1 MSITQK
7 DTIYIDI
14 DDEIT
19 SVIEKVNDSKSKI
32 LALVLPKRAA
42 VLQSTVNMRLLKR
55 AAKESNKSVVLI
67 TSETALL
74 PLAGVVGLHVARTLN
89 SKPAIPPAPDT
100 DASHITIDDY
110 LSSSDVEE
118 LVDIDPKTTVGELA
132 GDAMPN
138 EDEPIVVD
146 YDEDD
151 QANEHKTEKPVK
163 DKKLKVPNFDRFRT
177 IILLGGGAL
186 VMLLT
191 LGIWAFVV
199 APKSTITISTNT
211 SPLSSSVILTASTSA
226 KTLDKAQQ
234 IVPAS
239 TKESKKTDTQ
249 KVPATGEKNNGTKA
263 GGTMTVFYCPSNDNT
278 QISLPAGSAFVNN
291 GVVFRTNVA
300 VTVPASNFLGGGT
313 CKKDLSQNVAVT
325 SEQAGDKY
333 NLSSRSYI
341 GVDNSAISGTGS
353 AMSGG
358 TSKMVKVVSQSDV
371 DAAKLQMLDRTKTAA
386 ITELTKQFNDAN
398 MFALTD
404 TITAVSQTATSS
416 PSVNEEASETTVG
429 LNVTYAMTGI
439 SKSDLKLLV
448 EASVKDKIDLSKEQI
463 QDEDYGLG
471 KASVKIQEKKANGDT
486 KVEIQFQLSIGPKL
500 EIDALKK
507 EVAGKKRGDVVNL
520 INSRPGVK
528 DVSVR
533 YSPFWVMS
541 TPSNPS
547 KITIV
552 LEKINDNK

>member
-100 DASHITIDDY
+100 DASHITIDDD

-151 QANEHKTEKPVK
+151 QANEHKTQKPVK

-239 TKESKKTDTQ
+239 TKESKKTETQ

-263 GGTMTVFYCPSNDNT
+263 G
-278 QISLPAGSAFVNN
+278 
-291 GVVFRTNVA
+291 
-300 VTVPASNFLGGGT
+300 
-313 CKKDLSQNVAVT
+313 
-325 SEQAGDKY
+325 
-333 NLSSRSYI
+333 
-341 GVDNSAISGTGS
+341 
-353 AMSGG
+353 
-358 TSKMVKVVSQSDV
+358 
-371 DAAKLQMLDRTKTAA
+371 
-386 ITELTKQFNDAN
+386 
-398 MFALTD
+398 
-404 TITAVSQTATSS
+404 
-416 PSVNEEASETTVG
+416 
-429 LNVTYAMTGI
+429 
-439 SKSDLKLLV
+439 
-448 EASVKDKIDLSKEQI
+448 
-463 QDEDYGLG
+463 
-471 KASVKIQEKKANGDT
+471 
-486 KVEIQFQLSIGPKL
+486 
-500 EIDALKK
+500 
-507 EVAGKKRGDVVNL
+507 
-520 INSRPGVK
+520 
-528 DVSVR
+528 
-533 YSPFWVMS
+533 
-541 TPSNPS
+541 
-547 KITIV
+547 
-552 LEKINDNK
+552 

>member
-14 DDEIT
+14 DDELT

-32 LALVLPKRAA
+32 LALVLPKRSA

-100 DASHITIDDY
+100 DASHITIDDD

-358 TSKMVKVVSQSDV
+358 TSKIVKVVSQSDV
-371 DAAKLQMLDRTKTAA
+371 DAAKQQMLDRTKTAA

-404 TITAVSQTATSS
+404 TITAVSQTATPS